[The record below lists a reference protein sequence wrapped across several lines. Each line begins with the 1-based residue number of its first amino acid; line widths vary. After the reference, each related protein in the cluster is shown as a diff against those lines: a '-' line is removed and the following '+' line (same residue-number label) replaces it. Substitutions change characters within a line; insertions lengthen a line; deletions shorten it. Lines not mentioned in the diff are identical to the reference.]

1 MKKNWLF
8 LSILFA
14 FMLVLAAC
22 TGGGNES
29 EKGKETDN
37 TEKSGETEKA
47 GESEATN
54 DSLLPMD
61 VTNEGEAIQGGTL
74 RVGLVTSSPFQGIF
88 NWELYEDAYDSE
100 ILAYAS
106 NVIFE
111 TDGNFLVTDK
121 GIAKLDVDAEAKTAT
136 VTIQGDYKWSDGT
149 PLTADDLIFPY
160 ELIGH
165 PDYTGVRYDDDFKNI
180 VGAEEYHNGKA
191 DTISGI
197 TKVDDK
203 SIKIQLKKVSP
214 AIYSIGDGL
223 WAYAE
228 PKHQLESIPVKDLLA
243 SDAVRKNPVTLGAF
257 KIDKVVNGES
267 VQFVAN
273 EHYFKGKP
281 KVDKV
286 VLEVVPPTSIGEALR
301 TGKYDIATSYPTNQY
316 DSIKD
321 LQNLSILGRP
331 ELSYSYIGFKLGKY
345 DTTNKVNVFDEKSK
359 MNNVELRQAV
369 AFAMDVEGVA
379 EKFYQG
385 LRERGNSLIPPVF
398 SSYYDATLEGY
409 NYDPE
414 KAKELLDK
422 AGFKDV
428 DGDGIRE
435 DKDGK
440 KFSIRLASMA
450 GSETDEAIVE
460 YFRQNWK
467 EVGLDV
473 QLTTGRLIEFNA
485 FYDKV
490 QADDPEIDMYQAA
503 WGTGT
508 NPSPKGL
515 YGEGAEFNFSRYVSP
530 ELTKLLDAIDSE
542 EAMDQDIRTKA
553 FREWQEYMSEKA
565 MVVPTF
571 FRTEVIPVN
580 KRVKNWNAS
589 YENDTISNLQTIEL
603 LADQPIK

>member
-22 TGGGNES
+22 SGGGNGS
-29 EKGKETDN
+29 EKGTETDN

-47 GESEATN
+47 GESEETK
-54 DSLLPMD
+54 DSLLPME
-61 VTNEGEAIQGGTL
+61 VTNEGDAIQGGTL

-100 ILAYAS
+100 ILAFAS
-106 NVIFE
+106 NVLFE
-111 TDGNFLVTDK
+111 QDGNFLVTDK
-121 GIAKLDVDAEAKTAT
+121 GIAKLDVDADAKTAT

-180 VGAEEYHNGKA
+180 VGAEEYHSGKA
-191 DTISGI
+191 DTIYGI

-301 TGKYDIATSYPTNQY
+301 TGKYDLATSYPTNQY

-321 LQNLSILGRP
+321 LQNLALLGRP

-359 MNNVELRQAV
+359 MNSIELRQAV

-398 SSYYDATLEGY
+398 TSFYDATLEGY

-503 WGTGT
+503 W
-508 NPSPKGL
+508 
-515 YGEGAEFNFSRYVSP
+515 
-530 ELTKLLDAIDSE
+530 ELEQIHLQKDYMVKVLNLTLAVMYLL
-542 EAMDQDIRTKA
+542 
-553 FREWQEYMSEKA
+553 
-565 MVVPTF
+565 
-571 FRTEVIPVN
+571 N
-580 KRVKNWNAS
+580 
-589 YENDTISNLQTIEL
+589 
-603 LADQPIK
+603 